1 MMKLKVIFIVSV
13 FIIFLILGN
22 SNAKRL
28 NFATIGTGGVT
39 GVYYPTGGAISRMV
53 NKKSKEYGLKLTVES
68 TAGSVY
74 NINAV
79 ISGALEFGIAQSD
92 RQYQAWCGLKEWKG
106 RPQKK
111 LRSVFS
117 IHPEMITLIASVKS
131 GIRCV
136 PDLKG
141 KKVNLGNPGSG
152 QLANSRDVLWA
163 FGLDEKRDI
172 KAEYAKAVEAPQLL
186 QDERIDAFFYT
197 VGHPN
202 GNIKEAT
209 SGRIKVCIV
218 PIDGPPVEKLLK
230 KYPYYAKAI
239 IPIKFYP
246 MAANE
251 KDVPTIGV
259 KATFVTSADVPD
271 EWVYA
276 VVKEV
281 FDNFEEFK
289 KLHPAYSTLTKKDML
304 KGLSAPLHPGAIR
317 YYKER
322 GLIKYVDPDL
332 LNPNKGVPCP

>member
-1 MMKLKVIFIVSV
+1 MSFRKVFAVLLGLLLAVPFGVSH
-13 FIIFLILGN
+13 
-22 SNAKRL
+22 ARRM

-53 NKKSKEYGLKLTVES
+53 NKKSKEYNLRLTVES

-79 ISGALEFGIAQSD
+79 ISGQLEFGIAQSD

-111 LRSVFS
+111 LRSIFS
-117 IHPEMITLIASVKS
+117 IHPEAVTLVASVKS
-131 GIRCV
+131 GIKSV

-141 KKVNLGNPGSG
+141 KRVNLGNPGSG
-152 QLANSRDVLWA
+152 HLANARDVLKA
-163 FGLDEKRDI
+163 FGIDEKRDI

-209 SGRIKVCIV
+209 SGRVKVRIV
-218 PIDGPPVEKLLK
+218 PIEGPPVEKLLK

-246 MAANE
+246 MAANK

-259 KATFVTSADVPD
+259 KATFVTSADVPE

-276 VVKEV
+276 IVKEV

-317 YYKER
+317 YYKET
-322 GLIKYVDPDL
+322 GLIKYVDPRL
-332 LNPNKGVPCP
+332 LDPNKGMPCP

>member
-13 FIIFLILGN
+13 FLIFLILGN
-22 SNAKRL
+22 GNAKRL

-131 GIRCV
+131 GIRSV

-209 SGRIKVCIV
+209 SGRIKVRIV

-317 YYKER
+317 YYKET